1 MISYNNLSI
10 SEVNTREGEYNH
22 KKKKHVKFAKPKIT
36 TKQVFLQEWTSLEE
50 LAAEVRQAV
59 IRNPYDVIEVKFT
72 ATMEY

>member
-1 MISYNNLSI
+1 M
-10 SEVNTREGEYNH
+10 V
-22 KKKKHVKFAKPKIT
+22 KKKHVKFAKPKIT
-36 TKQVFLQEWTSLEE
+36 TKEVFSQEWTSLEE